1 MEEPICAGLSHVVIK
16 YKCLCHFFFKCAHQ
30 IYAGALIK
38 CYFILEW
45 AWGQGGGGH
54 KNGLTKV
61 SLHKPNYSAK
71 IRNIAIAIF
80 NALNN

>member
-16 YKCLCHFFFKCAHQ
+16 YKCLCHFFFKCTHQ
-30 IYAGALIK
+30 MYAGALIK

-45 AWGQGGGGH
+45 AWGQGGGGQ

-61 SLHKPNYSAK
+61 SLHKPILQRSEILPSLFLMHLTIK
-71 IRNIAIAIF
+71 
-80 NALNN
+80 

>member
-1 MEEPICAGLSHVVIK
+1 MCRFVSCC
-16 YKCLCHFFFKCAHQ
+16 YKIQMFVSLFFFKCSHQ
-30 IYAGALIK
+30 IYAGAVIK

-45 AWGQGGGGH
+45 AWGQGGGGQ